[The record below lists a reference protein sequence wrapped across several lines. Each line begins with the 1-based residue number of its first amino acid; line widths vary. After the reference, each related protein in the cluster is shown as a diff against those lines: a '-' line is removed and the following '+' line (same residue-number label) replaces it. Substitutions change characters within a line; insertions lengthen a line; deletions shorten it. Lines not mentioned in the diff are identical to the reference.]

1 VHFPGRNSRSVNSQ
15 HSWVAVAAMETRE
28 RILRKIG
35 SSPIFRWFVG
45 KFLMVKWRRMQQVPE
60 VQERIKALSATA
72 PNSAAVLSPP
82 LILFSELSA
91 VMFLLLLVLFWRHNQ
106 TATSVG
112 IPSGNARSSTNAVA
126 L

>member
-1 VHFPGRNSRSVNSQ
+1 VHFPGRNSRSVNSK
-15 HSWVAVAAMETRE
+15 HSWVEVAAMETRE

-60 VQERIKALSATA
+60 VQERIKALSAAA

-91 VMFLLLLVLFWRHNQ
+91 VMFLLLLVLFWKHNQ

-112 IPSGNARSSTNAVA
+112 IPSGNARSSADAVA